1 MLSILVVGPFE
12 TEIAAPGPDIE
23 ILRARDA
30 EDAVEKLG
38 RNRRIDAVLILAE
51 SPALSVISAI
61 EEENL
66 APPPLFVATGAGPRA
81 SGLRPLP
88 EDPSMALK
96 QLVAEIE

>member
-1 MLSILVVGPFE
+1 MLSILVVGSFE
-12 TEIAAPGPDIE
+12 TEIATPGPDIE

-51 SPALSVISAI
+51 SPALSVVRAI

-66 APPPLFVATGAGPRA
+66 APPPLFVAASAGPGV
-81 SGLRPLP
+81 SGLRLLP
-88 EDPSMALK
+88 EDPSLAIK